1 MCGSSLG
8 LTRSLGCRKQFAVI
22 SGCRCKDVLIMSK
35 NFIPQSCICHGDT
48 MKFSIHLYV
57 VVGLVLFPV
66 HIWTLNKGLD
76 SGFPNLVRCCKNLAM
91 QKSNLLSEGH
101 NSTYRGYTGLM
112 HLVFTISE
120 TLICPN
126 YRIAVNAWI
135 GPNFAEVSFPSTTR
149 SSSERTFGKKCG
161 LLWMTELRE
170 ISICNMQARAWI
182 NQEYTGISNSKEVN
196 KLRINMNKYNKWNT
210 PHVDCKCKR
219 DKHGHAKLMA
229 I

>member
-101 NSTYRGYTGLM
+101 NSTYRGYIQRIYT
-112 HLVFTISE
+112 E
-120 TLICPN
+120 TLICPH

-135 GPNFAEVSFPSTTR
+135 GPNFAEVRFYSPIR
-149 SSSERTFGKKCG
+149 SSSKRTFGKKM
-161 LLWMTELRE
+161 WSFVNDRTWN
-170 ISICNMQARAWI
+170 IYMQNA
-182 NQEYTGISNSKEVN
+182 SSS
-196 KLRINMNKYNKWNT
+196 MN
-210 PHVDCKCKR
+210 
-219 DKHGHAKLMA
+219 
-229 I
+229 